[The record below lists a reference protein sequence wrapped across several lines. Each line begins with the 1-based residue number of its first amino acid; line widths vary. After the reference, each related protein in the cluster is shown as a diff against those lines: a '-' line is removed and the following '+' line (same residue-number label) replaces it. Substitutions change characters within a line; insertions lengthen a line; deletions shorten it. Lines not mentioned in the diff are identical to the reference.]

1 MGLPTPAR
9 NTSHPAVHHTT
20 HYVALYCTTLC
31 PRTTRTGPSP
41 PSGRPTTSLCLPGPI
56 HQPQLPSHFC
66 YISSNKKGKSSLSPP
81 TLTTALIS
89 FYSSTTLDKRHAR
102 HLWTLFLFLLRNHP
116 LRRTF
121 FASPPLVLLLHLFA
135 SLAIHP
141 TSSRQTLLPT
151 LPHTFP
157 ETTILYSIQ
166 KQSAPP
172 FLRLNTTTTNLF
184 APPATPKY
192 YQTTSLATTISALS
206 RLCRAGAA
214 VIVDDMILQH

>member
-20 HYVALYCTTLC
+20 HYVALCCTTLC

-121 FASPPLVLLLHLFA
+121 FASPPLALPLPLHLFA
-135 SLAIHP
+135 SLAVQP
-141 TSSRQTLLPT
+141 TSSRQTLFPT
-151 LPHTFP
+151 LPRTFP
-157 ETTILYSIQ
+157 ETTILYSTQ
-166 KQSAPP
+166 NNPRRHFYAQTPP
-172 FLRLNTTTTNLF
+172 RQIFLRPPRRLNTAKQYRLRPLS
-184 APPATPKY
+184 PPPQGYAGPG
-192 YQTTSLATTISALS
+192 LLLLLTI
-206 RLCRAGAA
+206 
-214 VIVDDMILQH
+214 